1 VRQKFPDKE
10 FRADCISLL
19 LEYTPIPHLPA
30 AWNRLSKCLDSA
42 SAQVSYAPNIF
53 DVVFTLKICPCRGA
67 LDHAGILAT
76 PKLTPLIVWRAR
88 TALHR
93 RSSFCSPAQFAGAS

>member
-1 VRQKFPDKE
+1 MRQKFPDKE
-10 FRADCISLL
+10 FRANCISLL
-19 LEYTPIPHLPA
+19 LKIHRFAHLPA

-53 DVVFTLKICPCRGA
+53 DVVFTLKIGPCRGA

-76 PKLTPLIVWRAR
+76 PKLTPLIVWRER
-88 TALHR
+88 PALHR
-93 RSSFCSPAQFAGAS
+93 GSSFCSPAQFAGAS